1 MICRSIWLS
10 AVLSGELPP
19 YLVICF
25 TIRLSASL
33 SGYLPPYLVTCRLI
47 WISGALSGDLPPL
60 SGYLLPY
67 LVICRPL
74 WLSEASLDTWCP
86 IWLSCA
92 LFWLSGVLSGDRS
105 GDLRAY
111 LQRLSDIKPLSSSS
125 CPVPRAMPSVAG
137 FASAAAQPTDDVF
150 DRQIRKASLDQL
162 ASAPVDVAPRQRA
175 HAARRKVNRAKKA
188 SALKEERKADLVREK
203 QVLLQALTEL
213 RAGSLQPGA

>member
-1 MICRSIWLS
+1 MSCRPIWRAAALSGHLPPHQVICLPIWLP
-10 AVLSGELPP
+10 A
-19 YLVICF
+19 
-25 TIRLSASL
+25 AL
-33 SGYLPPYLVTCRLI
+33 SGYLAPCLVI
-47 WISGALSGDLPPL
+47 GALSGDLPPL

-67 LVICRPL
+67 LVICRPI

-125 CPVPRAMPSVAG
+125 CPAPRAMSSVAR

-175 HAARRKVNRAKKA
+175 HAARRKVNRAKKV
-188 SALKEERKADLVREK
+188 SALREERKADLVREK